1 MPSSNPAP
9 AITAVELAALLGTS
23 RQPLLVD
30 VRTEAEHREWSI
42 PGSVNIPL
50 DALHKHLDALP
61 RDTPFVVHCASGIR
75 SRQAVEA
82 LRGAG
87 RPALDLAGGMKAWA
101 RVYDTAEIAAGPVTI
116 VQVRRRGKG
125 CLSYLVGAGGEAFA
139 VDPSTDTA
147 RYIEIARRYGWRI
160 SRVFDTHLHADHLSG
175 ARALAIATGATL
187 HLNPADTFD
196 FGYTPIADGDM
207 FPLGHHERA
216 FGVAALSAP
225 GHTEGSTLFLVGEDA
240 VLSGDTLFI
249 DGVGRPDLAERA
261 EAFARQL
268 HRSLHE
274 RVLTLP
280 DHAVVLPAHYS
291 DAVAVRPDEP
301 VAATLGALRRTLAP
315 LAFEEDRFIA
325 WAATQVIPR
334 PPNHVDIVL
343 ANMGRPRLAPH
354 ELPAL
359 EAGPNRCAV
368 SAA

>member
-1 MPSSNPAP
+1 LRRRPGTGLVARRRAGRSNSGRRRPPGLRLAAHGLRRLVPRPSQRLKGSFPMLSSNPAP
-9 AITAVELAALLGTS
+9 TITAAELAALLGTS

-147 RYIEIARRYGWRI
+147 RYIEIARRY
-160 SRVFDTHLHADHLSG
+160 
-175 ARALAIATGATL
+175 
-187 HLNPADTFD
+187 
-196 FGYTPIADGDM
+196 
-207 FPLGHHERA
+207 
-216 FGVAALSAP
+216 
-225 GHTEGSTLFLVGEDA
+225 
-240 VLSGDTLFI
+240 
-249 DGVGRPDLAERA
+249 
-261 EAFARQL
+261 
-268 HRSLHE
+268 
-274 RVLTLP
+274 
-280 DHAVVLPAHYS
+280 
-291 DAVAVRPDEP
+291 
-301 VAATLGALRRTLAP
+301 
-315 LAFEEDRFIA
+315 
-325 WAATQVIPR
+325 
-334 PPNHVDIVL
+334 
-343 ANMGRPRLAPH
+343 
-354 ELPAL
+354 
-359 EAGPNRCAV
+359 
-368 SAA
+368 